1 MSPHHT
7 NAYISFMQYS
17 NRNAGERDRWA
28 RRVRWAQAQCW
39 VCVEPKEHQ
48 GKQLSMIP
56 CTHLNWCN
64 SYFIWVLLGYI
75 YSMLSIAFLYLLLC
89 IALPWFVYPCP
100 CHLLVNELLNLNRCL
115 AMLRVLY
122 HLIGK
127 VGQESSHL
135 SGYPWSHLFG
145 LSHVG
150 LEE

>member
-1 MSPHHT
+1 
-7 NAYISFMQYS
+7 MQF
-17 NRNAGERDRWA
+17 
-28 RRVRWAQAQCW
+28 
-39 VCVEPKEHQ
+39 
-48 GKQLSMIP
+48 
-56 CTHLNWCN
+56 

-89 IALPWFVYPCP
+89 IALPWFVYPYP

-135 SGYPWSHLFG
+135 SGYHWSHLFG